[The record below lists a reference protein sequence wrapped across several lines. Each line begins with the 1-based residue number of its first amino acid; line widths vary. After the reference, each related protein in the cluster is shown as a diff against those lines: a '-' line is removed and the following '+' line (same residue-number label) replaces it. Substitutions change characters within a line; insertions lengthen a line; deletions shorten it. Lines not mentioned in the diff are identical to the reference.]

1 MSATNSPILN
11 NRNILPTGVPTF
23 KLSKEVTIITGACGA
38 LSHALIRSLL
48 AYEAPIALFDQN
60 INKLNNVKQEMIEYC
75 TTELNLKPE
84 DIPQMEC
91 YACNIA
97 DPIEVESSCEQVYN
111 DFGTY
116 PLHLVNTAG
125 YCENFPAEDYP
136 AQNAEKLVKVNLL
149 GSLYIAQSFAK
160 PLIKNGIKGGSIV
173 MIGSMSG
180 VIVNDPQPQIA
191 YNMSKAG
198 VIHMVKS
205 LAAEWSKYNIR
216 INTLSPGYIATPL
229 TKHVINGN
237 EDMYNRWISMVPMK
251 RMSDPSE
258 FSGSVLY
265 LLSNSASSYTTG
277 ENIVVDGGYQCW

>member
-1 MSATNSPILN
+1 MASGIPN
-11 NRNILPTGVPTF
+11 F
-23 KLSKEVTIITGACGA
+23 KLTNELTIVTGACGG
-38 LSHALIRSLL
+38 LSESLIQALL
-48 AYEAPIALFDQN
+48 AYEAPLALFDRN
-60 INKLNNVKQEMIEYC
+60 LDV
-75 TTELNLKPE
+75 LNLTKNKMIQFCIDELKLKDDSVPR
-84 DIPQMEC
+84 IEC
-91 YACNIA
+91 YACDISNSE
-97 DPIEVESSCEQVYN
+97 EVELSCQKVFS
-111 DFGTY
+111 DFQTY

-125 YCENFPAEDYP
+125 YCENFKAEDYP
-136 AQNAEKLVKVNLL
+136 SLNAENLVKVNLL

-160 PLIKNGIKGGSIV
+160 PLIKNNIKGGSIV

-205 LAAEWSKYNIR
+205 LAVEWAKYNIR

-237 EDMYNRWISMVPMK
+237 TEMYDRWLSMIPMK

-258 FSGSVLY
+258 FSGTVLY
-265 LLSNSASSYTTG
+265 LLSNSASSYTSG
-277 ENIVVDGGYQCW
+277 ENVVVDGGYQCL

>member
-1 MSATNSPILN
+1 MAA
-11 NRNILPTGVPTF
+11 NIPTF
-23 KLSKEVTIITGACGA
+23 KLTNELTIVTGACGG
-38 LSHALIRSLL
+38 LSHSLIQSLL
-48 AYEAPIALFDQN
+48 AYDAPLALFDRN
-60 INKLNNVKQEMIEYC
+60 LEALAKTKETMVSFCIE
-75 TTELNLKPE
+75 ELKIKSE
-84 DIPQMEC
+84 DIPRMEC

-97 DPIEVESSCEQVYN
+97 DPKEVETTCEKVSQ
-111 DFGTY
+111 DFGMY
-116 PLHLVNTAG
+116 PLHLINTAG
-125 YCENFPAEDYP
+125 YCENFPAEEYP
-136 AQNAEKLVKVNLL
+136 AENAENLVRVNLL

-160 PLIKNGIKGGSIV
+160 PLIKNNIKGGSIV

-205 LAAEWSKYNIR
+205 LAAEWAKYNIR

-229 TKHVINGN
+229 TKNVINGN
-237 EDMYNRWISMVPMK
+237 AQMYDRWLSMIPMK

-258 FSGSVLY
+258 FAGTVLY